1 MYFLT
6 FTFVSIFAAINGG
19 NFHLIITTMRLA
31 KKVFLLAS
39 TLTLV
44 ASCGTQSSKN
54 DFSSV
59 RLSGAGA
66 SFPAKIY
73 TRWFKDLANEGGP
86 KVNYQAVGS
95 GSGRKAFIDETVN
108 FGASDDPMKDKD
120 IAKVTRGLV
129 QIPMVGGTIAF
140 GYNYDCDLK
149 LTQEQAVQVAMGMI
163 KDWKELGCP
172 AGKLTWVH
180 RSDGSGT
187 TKAFTNSMEA
197 FSKTWT
203 LGTGKSVKWPAGV
216 GAKGNSGVAG
226 VIQNTPGAIGYV
238 NQSYIKGDVK
248 AAALQNLSGEFVTPN
263 NESGAIALNGI
274 TLDENLAGKNPNPT
288 AKGAYPIA
296 TLTWIL
302 AYETGNGEN
311 TEAIQEVFNILLSD
325 EYQNKASS
333 LGFVPLNGD
342 ILEKSRDAVGRIGR

>member
-1 MYFLT
+1 
-6 FTFVSIFAAINGG
+6 
-19 NFHLIITTMRLA
+19 MRLA

-66 SFPAKIY
+66 SFPAKVY

>member
-1 MYFLT
+1 MK
-6 FTFVSIFAAINGG
+6 
-19 NFHLIITTMRLA
+19 LA
-31 KKVFLLAS
+31 KKAFLLASVS

-44 ASCGTQSSKN
+44 ASCGTAKKE
-54 DFSSV
+54 DFSSI

-73 TRWFKDLANEGGP
+73 TRWFKDLANEDGP

-140 GYNYDCDLK
+140 GYNYDCDLQ
-149 LTQEQAVQVAMGMI
+149 LTQEQAVQIAMGMI
-163 KDWKELGCP
+163 KDWQELGCP

-203 LGTGKSVKWPAGV
+203 LGTGKSVNWPAGV

-226 VIQNTPGAIGYV
+226 VIENTDGAIGYV
-238 NQSYIKGDVK
+238 NQSYIKGNVK

-263 NESGAIALNGI
+263 TESGTIALNGI
-274 TLDENLAGKNPNPT
+274 TLD
-288 AKGAYPIA
+288 
-296 TLTWIL
+296 
-302 AYETGNGEN
+302 
-311 TEAIQEVFNILLSD
+311 LS
-325 EYQNKASS
+325 
-333 LGFVPLNGD
+333 L
-342 ILEKSRDAVGRIGR
+342 IHI

>member
-1 MYFLT
+1 MK
-6 FTFVSIFAAINGG
+6 SINI
-19 NFHLIITTMRLA
+19 A
-31 KKVFLLAS
+31 KKALVFTS
-39 TLTLV
+39 VV
-44 ASCGTQSSKN
+44 AIAAGT
-54 DFSSV
+54 SV
-59 RLSGAGA
+59 SAKTRLSGAGA

-73 TRWFKDLANEGGP
+73 TRWFFDLAKSGGP
-86 KVNYQAVGS
+86 RVNYQAVGS

-108 FGASDDPMKDKD
+108 FGASDDSMKDTD
-120 IAKVTRGLV
+120 IAKVKRGLV

-149 LTQEQAVQVAMGMI
+149 LSQEKAVQVAMGMI
-163 KDWKELGCP
+163 KNWKELGCKP
-172 AGKLTWVH
+172 GKLTWTH

-238 NQSYIKGDVK
+238 NQSYIKGNVK
-248 AAALQNLSGEFVTPN
+248 AAALQNLSGEFLKPSV
-263 NESGAIALNGI
+263 EAGAKALNDI

-296 TLTWIL
+296 SLTWIL
-302 AYETGNGEN
+302 AYEEGNGRN
-311 TEAIQEVFNILLSD
+311 TNAIKQAFNTLLSD
-325 EYQNKASS
+325 EYQDKAPS
-333 LGFVPLNGD
+333 LGFVPLKGD
-342 ILEKSRDAVGRIGR
+342 ILEKSRSAVKKIGR

>member
-1 MYFLT
+1 M
-6 FTFVSIFAAINGG
+6 SI
-19 NFHLIITTMRLA
+19 A
-31 KKVFLLAS
+31 KKALLFTSALALIAGPSVTAS
-39 TLTLV
+39 T
-44 ASCGTQSSKN
+44 
-54 DFSSV
+54 

-73 TRWFKDLANEGGP
+73 TRWFSDLAKSGGP
-86 KVNYQAVGS
+86 RVNYQAVGS
-95 GSGRKAFIDETVN
+95 GSGRKAFIDQTVN

-149 LTQEQAVQVAMGMI
+149 LTQEQAVQVAMGMV
-163 KDWKELGCP
+163 KNWKELGCK
-172 AGKLTWVH
+172 AGKLTWAH

-238 NQSYIKGDVK
+238 NQSYIKGNVK
-248 AAALQNLSGEFVTPN
+248 AAALQNLSGEFLKPSV
-263 NESGAIALNGI
+263 EAGAKALNGI

-296 TLTWIL
+296 SLTWIL
-302 AYETGNGEN
+302 AYEKGNGRN
-311 TEAIQEVFNILLSD
+311 TKAIKKSLSTLLSD
-325 EYQNKASS
+325 EYQDKAPT
-333 LGFVPLNGD
+333 LGFVPLKGD
-342 ILEKSRDAVGRIGR
+342 ILEKSRAAVKKIGK

>member
-1 MYFLT
+1 M
-6 FTFVSIFAAINGG
+6 SILKKA
-19 NFHLIITTMRLA
+19 LI
-31 KKVFLLAS
+31 
-39 TLTLV
+39 
-44 ASCGTQSSKN
+44 
-54 DFSSV
+54 FSSAISLILSPSAMASK

-66 SFPAKIY
+66 SFPSKIY
-73 TRWFKDLANEGGP
+73 TRWFFDLAKTGGP
-86 KVNYQAVGS
+86 RVNYQAVGS

-108 FGASDDPMKDKD
+108 FGASDDPMKDSD
-120 IAKVTRGLV
+120 IQKVTRGLV

-163 KDWKELGCP
+163 KNWKELGCKS
-172 AGKLTWVH
+172 GKLTWAH

-197 FSKTWT
+197 FSKTWN

-238 NQSYIKGDVK
+238 NQSYIKGNVR

-263 NESGAIALNGI
+263 TKSGAIALNGI
-274 TLDENLAGKNPNPT
+274 NLDKNLAGKNPNPT

-302 AYETGNGEN
+302 AYEKGNGRN
-311 TEAIQEVFNILLSD
+311 TKAIQDTFYKLLSD
-325 EYQNKASS
+325 EYQSKAPA
-333 LGFVPLNGD
+333 LGFVPLKGE
-342 ILEKSRDAVGRIGR
+342 ILKKSIDAVGRIGR